1 MKCLLIYVDASVV
14 GGCEDREFSE
24 GSLLLWQCFAE
35 GRYRMALSD
44 LTLDELKGA
53 PAAVRKRM
61 EEIPS
66 ANVVLLSDSD
76 EADELAGEY
85 LHRGVVGPGSRA
97 DAQHVALATV
107 AQADI
112 LVSWNF
118 KHIVNVGRIRRF
130 HAVNIELGYGTPEI
144 RTPFEVLDYEKEL

>member
-1 MKCLLIYVDASVV
+1 MKRLLIYVDASVV

-24 GSLLLWQCFAE
+24 GSLQLWQCFRK
-35 GRYRMALSD
+35 GSYRMALSE
-44 LTLDELKGA
+44 LTLNELKGA
-53 PAAVRKRM
+53 PAAVRKRIG
-61 EEIPS
+61 EIDP
-66 ANVVLLSDSD
+66 ANVVLLPDSD

-85 LHRGVVGPGSRA
+85 LRRGILGPGSRA

-144 RTPFEVLDYEKEL
+144 RTPVEVLDYEREL

>member
-1 MKCLLIYVDASVV
+1 MKRLLIYVDTSVA

-24 GSLLLWQCFAE
+24 GSLLLWRSFKE
-35 GRYRMALSD
+35 GRYRMALSE
-44 LTLDELKGA
+44 LTLNELKNA
-53 PAAVRKRM
+53 PEAVRKRIQ
-61 EEIPS
+61 EIPS
-66 ANVVLLSDSD
+66 ATVVLLADSN
-76 EADELAGEY
+76 EAAELASEY
-85 LHRGVVGPGSRA
+85 LSRGVVGQGSRA

-144 RTPFEVLDYEKEL
+144 RTPLEVLDYEKEL

>member
-1 MKCLLIYVDASVV
+1 MKRLLIYVDASVV

-24 GSLLLWQCFAE
+24 GSLLLWRCFTE
-35 GRYRMALSD
+35 RRYRIALSE
-44 LTLDELKGA
+44 LTLNELKGA
-53 PAAVRKRM
+53 PAAVRKRI
-61 EEIPS
+61 EEIAP

-76 EADELAGEY
+76 EADELADEY
-85 LHRGVVGPGSRA
+85 LRRDIVGPGSRA

-130 HAVNIELGYGTPEI
+130 HAVNIEFGYGTPEI
-144 RTPFEVLDYEKEL
+144 RTPVEVLDYEKGL

>member
-1 MKCLLIYVDASVV
+1 MKRLLIYVDASVV

-24 GSLLLWQCFAE
+24 GSIRLWQCFRE
-35 GRYRMALSD
+35 GSHRLALSE
-44 LTLDELKGA
+44 LTLNELKGA
-53 PAAVRKRM
+53 PDAVRKRI
-61 EEIPS
+61 EEIAP
-66 ANVVLLSDSD
+66 ANVVLLPDSD
-76 EADELAGEY
+76 EADELASEY
-85 LHRGVVGPGSRA
+85 LRRGIVGPGSRA

-118 KHIVNVGRIRRF
+118 KHIVNVVRIRRF

-144 RTPFEVLDYEKEL
+144 RTPVEVLDYEREI

>member
-1 MKCLLIYVDASVV
+1 MKRLLVYVDASVV
-14 GGCEDREFSE
+14 GGCEDSEFSE
-24 GSLLLWQCFAE
+24 GSLMLWQCFME
-35 GRYRMALSD
+35 GRYRMALSE

-53 PAAVRKRM
+53 PITVRKHI
-61 EEIPS
+61 EEVPS
-66 ANVVLLSDSD
+66 ANIVLLPDSD
-76 EADELAGEY
+76 DADELASEY
-85 LHRGVVGPGSRA
+85 LRRGVVGPGSRA

-144 RTPFEVLDYEKEL
+144 RTPVEVLDYEQGL